1 MIECLKVARQ
11 VLPLSRSHI
20 IKTKA
25 ESETIRG
32 SCGKLKKIKIRI
44 HSFNSVNS
52 IIYAPAK
59 NYYKA
64 TQRIDLTILY

>member
-32 SCGKLKKIKIRI
+32 SCGKLKKIKI
-44 HSFNSVNS
+44 VNS